1 LYVSSAEAE
10 VTLSPSQ
17 LINGSFQPFF
27 SNSLLIFVLLYFEAK
42 WPILN
47 AQWKRIIHF
56 LRNIFS
62 FIQGELAVLESI
74 ISPPVTLENS
84 DGTI

>member
-1 LYVSSAEAE
+1 MANIKCSME
-10 VTLSPSQ
+10 T
-17 LINGSFQPFF
+17 
-27 SNSLLIFVLLYFEAK
+27 
-42 WPILN
+42 
-47 AQWKRIIHF
+47 IIHF

-62 FIQGELAVLESI
+62 FIQSGVIVLESI